1 MVIYMGSM
9 LGDSFNKVPTKKM
22 KKKKKSKQYET
33 NICLLELKILKK
45 YFKNISR
52 HDLITNKHF

>member
-1 MVIYMGSM
+1 M

-33 NICLLELKILKK
+33 NICLLELKILRI
-45 YFKNISR
+45 FPDMILLQINIFR
-52 HDLITNKHF
+52 A

>member
-9 LGDSFNKVPTKKM
+9 LGDSFNKVPTKNM
-22 KKKKKSKQYET
+22 KKKSKQNET
-33 NICLLELKILKK
+33 IICLLELKILKK

>member
-1 MVIYMGSM
+1 M

-22 KKKKKSKQYET
+22 KKKKKKSKQYET

>member
-9 LGDSFNKVPTKKM
+9 LGDSFNKVPTKNM
-22 KKKKKSKQYET
+22 KKKSKQNET

>member
-1 MVIYMGSM
+1 M
-9 LGDSFNKVPTKKM
+9 LGDSFNKVPTKEM
-22 KKKKKSKQYET
+22 KKKKSKQNET

>member
-1 MVIYMGSM
+1 M
-9 LGDSFNKVPTKKM
+9 LGDSFNKVPTKNM
-22 KKKKKSKQYET
+22 KKKSKQNET

-45 YFKNISR
+45 YFKSISR